1 MSQDAVLEGAVH
13 GKGRKWV
20 RTFLFS
26 MRLDSPLA
34 GLHAITKFVLVMG
47 VSLVLIGMIS
57 TSRPD
62 PLGCLLLVA
71 VAFILLWLSGV
82 IRWLFRSY
90 LMVIFPM
97 LLSLFLSWIIFNP
110 NPGTRILFSHQ
121 TYSGAVNIGACLA
134 MIVLVCI
141 IVGYY
146 LFTKQLYW
154 GILIGVV
161 AAIVISQ
168 TPLNLSWTFASF
180 PFYKPLTLVI
190 SDMTVY
196 VAATKVLGYG
206 AMVLMT
212 FLLVLTT
219 RDIEIVGGL
228 RKVPGMPYVVC
239 LFSSLM
245 LRSLNI
251 ALIDFSTVRQAQVAR
266 GVNVQKKN
274 IVARIRDMA
283 YLTVPLIAN
292 MMRRSTEI
300 SDALLARGYEMGSK
314 PTVYHEVKPFH
325 IVDWVLILGSVVLVV
340 AVLVGGVS
348 VTEVVLSLV
357 SAFRT

>member
-1 MSQDAVLEGAVH
+1 MSEATLVDSRAP
-13 GKGRKWV
+13 GRGQKWV

-26 MRLDSPLA
+26 MRVDSPLA
-34 GLHAITKFVLVMG
+34 GLHAITKFVLVLG
-47 VSLVLIGMIS
+47 VSLVLMGMIS
-57 TSRPD
+57 TARPD
-62 PLGCLLLVA
+62 PLGCILLV
-71 VAFILLWLSGV
+71 VLAFLLLWLSGV

-90 LMVIFPM
+90 LVVIFPM
-97 LLSLFLSWIIFNP
+97 LLSLFLSWIVFNP
-110 NPGTRILFSHQ
+110 NPGTRILFSRQ
-121 TYSGAVNIGACLA
+121 TYSGQINIGVSVA
-134 MIVLVCI
+134 MIVFVGI

-154 GILIGVV
+154 GIVGAVL
-161 AAIVISQ
+161 AALVISQ

-180 PFYKPLTLVI
+180 PFHQPLTLII
-190 SDMTVY
+190 SDRTVY

-219 RDIEIVGGL
+219 RDVEVVGAL
-228 RKVPGMPYVVC
+228 RKVPGMPYVIC
-239 LFSSLM
+239 MFSSLM

-251 ALIDFSTVRQAQVAR
+251 AMIDFSTVRQAQVAR

-274 IVARIRDMA
+274 IFARIRDMA

-300 SDALLARGYEMGSK
+300 SDALSARGYEMGSK
-314 PTVYHEVKPFH
+314 PTIYREVKPFH
-325 IVDWVLILGSVVLVV
+325 AVDWVLTIGSVVLVV
-340 AVLVGGVS
+340 AVLGGGFNL
-348 VTEVVLSLV
+348 TEAVLGLISGLG
-357 SAFRT
+357 A

>member
-1 MSQDAVLEGAVH
+1 MSEATLTDSTGP
-13 GKGRKWV
+13 GRGQKWV

-26 MRLDSPLA
+26 MRIDSPLA
-34 GLHAITKFVLVMG
+34 GLHAITKFVLVLG
-47 VSLVLIGMIS
+47 VSLVLMGMIS
-57 TSRPD
+57 TAHPD
-62 PLGCLLLVA
+62 PLGCVLLVA
-71 VAFILLWLSGV
+71 LAFLLLWLSGV

-90 LMVIFPM
+90 LVVIFPM
-97 LLSLFLSWIIFNP
+97 LLSLFLSWIVFNP
-110 NPGTRILFSHQ
+110 NPGSRILFSRQ
-121 TYSGAVNIGACLA
+121 TYSGTLNIGVSVA
-134 MIVLVCI
+134 MVVFVAI

-154 GILIGVV
+154 GIFGAVIVALI
-161 AAIVISQ
+161 ISQ
-168 TPLNLSWTFASF
+168 TPLNLSWTFVSF
-180 PFYKPLTLVI
+180 PFHQPLTLII
-190 SDMTVY
+190 SDQTVF

-219 RDIEIVGGL
+219 RDVEVVGAL
-228 RKVPGMPYVVC
+228 RKLPGMPYVIC

-251 ALIDFSTVRQAQVAR
+251 AMIDFSTVRQAQVAR

-274 IVARIRDMA
+274 IVAKIRDMA

-300 SDALLARGYEMGSK
+300 SDALSARGYEMGSK
-314 PTVYHEVKPFH
+314 PTVYREVKPFH
-325 IVDWVLILGSVVLVV
+325 VVDYLLIVGTVVLVV
-340 AVLVGGVS
+340 GVLAGGLNI
-348 VTEVVLSLV
+348 TDVVLGLV
-357 SAFRT
+357 SGLRA

>member
-1 MSQDAVLEGAVH
+1 MSEASLVDTRAP
-13 GKGRKWV
+13 GRGQKWV

-57 TSRPD
+57 TARPD

-71 VAFILLWLSGV
+71 LALLLLWLSGV

-90 LMVIFPM
+90 LVVIFPM
-97 LLSLFLSWIIFNP
+97 LLSLFISWIIFNP

-121 TYSGAVNIGACLA
+121 TYSGYINIGVSVA
-134 MIVLVCI
+134 MIAFVGI

-146 LFTKQLYW
+146 ILTKQLYW
-154 GILIGVV
+154 GIIGAVV
-161 AAIVISQ
+161 AALVISL
-168 TPLNLSWTFASF
+168 TPLNLSWTFATI
-180 PFYKPLTLVI
+180 PFHEPLTLII
-190 SDMTVY
+190 SDQTVY

-219 RDIEIVGGL
+219 RDIEVVGAL
-228 RKVPGMPYVVC
+228 RKVPRMPYAVC
-239 LFSSLM
+239 QFSSLM

-251 ALIDFSTVRQAQVAR
+251 AMIDFSTVRQAQVAR

-274 IVARIRDMA
+274 ILARIRDMA

-292 MMRRSTEI
+292 MMRRSIEI
-300 SDALLARGYEMGSK
+300 SDALSARGYEMSSN
-314 PTVYHEVKPFH
+314 PAVYREVKPFRA
-325 IVDWVLILGSVVLVV
+325 VDYVLIIGTTILVL
-340 AVLVGGVS
+340 AVLLAGFNLS
-348 VTEVVLSLV
+348 EAVLALV
-357 SAFRT
+357 

>member
-1 MSQDAVLEGAVH
+1 MSEASVVESPAP
-13 GKGRKWV
+13 GRGQKWV

-26 MRLDSPLA
+26 MRIDSPLA
-34 GLHAITKFVLVMG
+34 GLHAVTKFMLVLG
-47 VSLVLIGMIS
+47 VSLVLMGMIS
-57 TSRPD
+57 TARPD
-62 PLGCLLLVA
+62 PLGCIILVA
-71 VAFILLWLSGV
+71 LAFILLWLSGV

-90 LMVIFPM
+90 LVVIFPM

-110 NPGTRILFSHQ
+110 NPGSRILFSRE
-121 TYSGAVNIGACLA
+121 TYSGQINIGASVA
-134 MIVLVCI
+134 MVVFVGI

-146 LFTKQLYW
+146 LYTKQLYW
-154 GILIGVV
+154 GILAGVL
-161 AAIVISQ
+161 AALVISQ
-168 TPLNLSWTFASF
+168 TPLNLSWTLASF
-180 PFYKPLTLVI
+180 PFYKPLTLII
-190 SDMTVY
+190 SDQTVY

-219 RDIEIVGGL
+219 RDIEVVGAL
-228 RKVPGMPYVVC
+228 RKIPGMPYVIC

-251 ALIDFSTVRQAQVAR
+251 AMIDFSTVRQAQVAR

-274 IVARIRDMA
+274 IVSKIKDMA

-300 SDALLARGYEMGSK
+300 SDALSARGYEMGSK
-314 PTVYHEVKPFH
+314 PTIYREVKSFH
-325 IVDWVLILGSVVLVV
+325 VVDYVLIIGSVLLVV
-340 AVLVGGVS
+340 AVLAGRFNL
-348 VTEVVLSLV
+348 TEAAMGLASG
-357 SAFRT
+357 FRA

>member
-1 MSQDAVLEGAVH
+1 MSEAAVVDSTGP
-13 GKGRKWV
+13 GRGQKWV

-26 MRLDSPLA
+26 MRIDSPLA
-34 GLHAITKFVLVMG
+34 GLHAVTKFTLVLG
-47 VSLVLIGMIS
+47 VSLVLMGMIS
-57 TSRPD
+57 TARPD
-62 PLGCLLLVA
+62 FLGSILLVA

-90 LMVIFPM
+90 LVVIFPM
-97 LLSLFLSWIIFNP
+97 LFSLFLSWIIFNP
-110 NPGTRILFSHQ
+110 NPGTRILFSRQ
-121 TYSGAVNIGACLA
+121 TYSGEINIGVSVA
-134 MIVLVCI
+134 MIVFVVI

-154 GILIGVV
+154 GIIGAVL

-180 PFYKPLTLVI
+180 PFHQPLTLMI
-190 SDMTVY
+190 SDRTVY
-196 VAATKVLGYG
+196 VAATKSIGYC
-206 AMVLMT
+206 AMILMT

-219 RDIEIVGGL
+219 RDIEVVGAL
-228 RKVPGMPYVVC
+228 RKIPGMPYVIC
-239 LFSSLM
+239 MFSSLM

-251 ALIDFSTVRQAQVAR
+251 AMIDFSTVRQAQVAR

-274 IVARIRDMA
+274 IVAKIRDMA

-300 SDALLARGYEMGSK
+300 SDALSARGYEMGSK
-314 PTVYHEVKPFH
+314 PTVYREIKPFH
-325 IVDWVLILGSVVLVV
+325 AVDYVLIVGSVLLV
-340 AVLVGGVS
+340 AGVLVGRFNL
-348 VTEVVLSLV
+348 TETVMGLV
-357 SAFRT
+357 SGFGA